1 MLSVPLVGSAGARAT
16 IAGFHVGL
24 LVEQSLQFGASM
36 RGKAGSVGLRRFLA
50 LTRKWRDADRQQG
63 SILFEHPNQSFGA
76 GDSEFY
82 GKHAS
87 QAW

>member
-1 MLSVPLVGSAGARAT
+1 
-16 IAGFHVGL
+16 
-24 LVEQSLQFGASM
+24 M